1 MKDKGEL
8 CIAAIGAM
16 PGAIPAAQTS
26 RAKAGLRRIA
36 SILPGRMK

>member
-1 MKDKGEL
+1 MKDEEEL

-26 RAKAGLRRIA
+26 RARPGLEGSA
-36 SILPGRMK
+36 QFYG

>member
-1 MKDKGEL
+1 MKDEEEL
-8 CIAAIGAM
+8 CIATGRAM

-36 SILPGRMK
+36 SILRGRMK